1 MGRHKEF
8 NREAVL
14 EKAMLTFWRQG
25 YEGASISNL
34 IDAMG
39 IHRGSLYDTFGDKR
53 SLFCEALEHYDE
65 TVVSRA
71 IARLEDPNASMGAVV
86 EFFESVATCCAN
98 DEERKGCLLVNT
110 AVEMRSDDRDIEQQ
124 LGLYFYRIERA
135 LLQAL
140 ERARERGE
148 IHLDGDLKLT
158 ARYLVSSLEGLRV
171 TAKRNPNLATLKGI
185 VKMTLSAVSDLPLD
199 AS

>member
-25 YEGASISNL
+25 YEGASIRSL
-34 IDAMG
+34 IDSMG

-65 TVVSRA
+65 KVVSRA
-71 IARLEDPNASMGAVV
+71 IARLEAPDASMDAIA

-110 AVEMRSDDRDIEQQ
+110 AVEMRPDDTDIEQQ

-135 LLQAL
+135 ILQAL
-140 ERARERGE
+140 ERARDRGE
-148 IHLDGDLKLT
+148 IDRDSDLKLT
-158 ARYLVSSLEGLRV
+158 AKYLLSSLEGLRV
-171 TAKRNPNLATLKGI
+171 TAKRNPNLATLQGI
-185 VKMTLSAVSDLPLD
+185 VKMTLSSVSDVARPE
-199 AS
+199 S